1 MSAMPAP
8 ASVLVFG
15 RDFQLVHSRSLILEK
30 AGFHVRTA
38 FSLPDIQQLS
48 EPSMDVLLLCHSL
61 SILEC
66 ADALAITRERWP
78 LIQSIAL
85 VPGSPDSG
93 STSADIEM
101 ESTES
106 PAIFIGASAGTS
118 TGTHPTIS
126 SHAKRPRRIRRGL
139 LRINL

>member
-1 MSAMPAP
+1 MPTP

-15 RDFQLVHSRSLILEK
+15 RDLQLVQARSLILEK

-66 ADALAITRERWP
+66 ADALAITRDRWP

-93 STSADIEM
+93 PNSIDIDID
-101 ESTES
+101 STED
-106 PAIFIGASAGTS
+106 PANFAGPTPGTS
-118 TGTHPTIS
+118 TNSHPTIS